1 MKLLDPVLT
10 DLTPR
15 HLEIFW
21 RYQVV
26 RTAVD
31 FGAECAKW
39 NRRAG
44 RGDVIGFVANQSR
57 D

>member
-39 NRRAG
+39 DRRAG